1 LEQKRGG
8 RDLFAEDKSL
18 RWSGEVSADQK
29 SIPPAH
35 RQGFVL
41 LYCMAHMLKASI
53 PKISKLGFIHGEME
67 CNMTLKDVWIYMNPD
82 FGIISSSLL
91 EKLCSNNNMI
101 LTKVK
106 FYLIFFFSATK
117 TFFP

>member
-1 LEQKRGG
+1 LAPHRSDYYERHKTNPIAIIFLIFPVSLFDLRSLFDVSWEQKRGG
-8 RDLFAEDKSL
+8 RDLFADDKSL

-41 LYCMAHMLKASI
+41 LYCMAQMLKASI

-67 CNMTLKDVWIYMNPD
+67 CNMTLNRCVDIYE
-82 FGIISSSLL
+82 S
-91 EKLCSNNNMI
+91 
-101 LTKVK
+101 
-106 FYLIFFFSATK
+106 
-117 TFFP
+117 